1 MQATQ
6 VNVRRKEE
14 NKYISMS
21 LDISK
26 LQGVYEVIQLLT

>member
-14 NKYISMS
+14 KYISMS